1 MSILVGPAAS
11 PSTHPH
17 LQSYGDI
24 LSGAKEVDDNW
35 DFRMITDDGET
46 SPVLC
51 RISNDPD
58 NPSIYIHFIAGS
70 DGLERYNGAQDGE
83 EYKFEDPTDLPS
95 GEWFPYA
102 IVYSDSVPLSQ
113 VGGCSIEVRF
123 DDPSMDNFF
132 TWDGPIDQGVTTSN
146 MADLGYVVTASS
158 DGKGEAFSIGRAHDL
173 SDAEFSHKVVEG
185 IKEVSRRWNRFVSA
199 S

>member
-1 MSILVGPAAS
+1 MPLLVGPVVS
-11 PSTHPH
+11 HYTHPH

-24 LSGAKEVDDNW
+24 LSRAKEVDDNW
-35 DFRMITDDGET
+35 DFRMITDEGET

-51 RISNDPD
+51 RISNDPGK
-58 NPSIYIHFIAGS
+58 PSIYIHFIAGIE
-70 DGLERYNGAQDGE
+70 GMERYNEAQDDE
-83 EYKFEDPTDLPS
+83 ECKFEDPTDLPP

-113 VGGCSIEVRF
+113 VGGCSIEVLF

-132 TWDGPIDQGVTTSN
+132 TWDGPNDQGVTASN
-146 MADLGYVVTASS
+146 MGNLGYVVTASS
-158 DGKGEAFSIGRAHDL
+158 DGEGEAFSIGRIPNL
-173 SDAEFSHKVVEG
+173 SDDEFSHKVVEG
-185 IKEVSRRWNRFVSA
+185 IKEVSRRWNRFVST